1 MYIYKLATLPDEFLV
16 QRLRSHDSI
25 SNARSSLT
33 NGRIACVSCATR
45 LAGGCIAAAA
55 AVVSAAS
62 SAGELPHAKPHHAH
76 NYTDD

>member
-33 NGRIACVSCATR
+33 NGRIACVSCAT
-45 LAGGCIAAAA
+45 
-55 AVVSAAS
+55 
-62 SAGELPHAKPHHAH
+62 
-76 NYTDD
+76 